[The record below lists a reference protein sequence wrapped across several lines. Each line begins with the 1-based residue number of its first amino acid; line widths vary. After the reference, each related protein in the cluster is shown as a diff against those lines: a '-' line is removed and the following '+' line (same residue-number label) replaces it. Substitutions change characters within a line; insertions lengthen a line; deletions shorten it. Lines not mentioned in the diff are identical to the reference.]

1 MFDRRFFLYMALGI
15 VIFAL
20 WNAWQADYHKVE
32 VNNTTAEV
40 ATVSRQAT
48 QVEKEAT
55 QAEAAMPTAEV
66 LAPAPEERLIKVH
79 TDVLDIAIDTLGG
92 NIVQAKLL
100 KYPKELHQTTPVT
113 LLSDQQESYY
123 VATSGLVSSQEQ
135 KLDDKQAQYRAE
147 KTSYTLQPGEKSL
160 TVRLTSNQGKGI
172 VVNKTFTFVRDK
184 YAIGVNYSIDNKTAK
199 PWNGKFYAQIKRS
212 NFATQHGMFGFNTF
226 TGAAVS
232 STDKPY
238 EKLTF
243 AHMEKENLSQQ
254 SQGGWVAMQQRYF
267 LSAWV
272 PNQTQTYDYY
282 SSFANQIYTIG
293 FANNNISVAP
303 GKEVNIA
310 STLYVGPEI
319 TENLKPL
326 AKGLDL
332 TIDYGWLWVI
342 SVILFWI
349 MKKIYL
355 VVGNWGWSII
365 LVTVLIKAAFYKLSE
380 SSCRSMAKMRELAP
394 KMQAIKE
401 RYGDDKQKMSQ
412 ATMELYRKEKINPLG
427 GCLPMLIQIPFFIA
441 LYYVLMGAVELR
453 QAPFIF
459 WIQDLSVHDPYYVL
473 PILMGLAMLLQQKL
487 TPSSP
492 DPTQAKMML
501 LIPIIFTVFF
511 LSFPS
516 GLVLYW
522 LVNSAL
528 SILQQW
534 HINKKI
540 CVLHH
545 KH

>member
-1 MFDRRFFLYMALGI
+1 MFDRRFFLYTALGI

-32 VNNTTAEV
+32 VTKTTAVV
-40 ATVSRQAT
+40 ATEPG
-48 QVEKEAT
+48 QVT
-55 QAEAAMPTAEV
+55 QAQKEEASMPTAGALV
-66 LAPAPEERLIKVH
+66 PAPEERLIKVH

-92 NIVQAKLL
+92 NIVEAKLL

-135 KLDDKQAQYRAE
+135 NIGDKQAQYRAE
-147 KTSYTLQPGEKSL
+147 KPSYTLQPGEKSL

-172 VVNKTFTFVRDK
+172 VVNKIFTFVRDK

-199 PWNGKFYAQIKRS
+199 SWNGKFYAQIKRS

-293 FANNNISVAP
+293 FTDNNISVAP
-303 GKEVNIA
+303 GKELNIA

-349 MKKIYL
+349 MKKIYM

-380 SSCRSMAKMRELAP
+380 SSCRSMAKMKELAP
-394 KMQAIKE
+394 KMQLIKE

-459 WIQDLSVHDPYYVL
+459 WIQDLSVRDPYYVL
-473 PILMGLAMLLQQKL
+473 PILMGLGMLLQQKL

-492 DPTQAKMML
+492 DPVQAKMML
-501 LIPIIFTVFF
+501 LIPIVFTVFF

-522 LVNSAL
+522 LMNSAL

-540 CVLHH
+540 CALRP